1 MDYRDDDGNMLVA
14 VTVASLALML
24 GLFVALA

>member
-14 VTVASLALML
+14 VVVTSLALML
-24 GLFVALA
+24 GLFAALA